1 MPGLVE
7 KIREMWNPAEE
18 YEEDKSNEDSLEV
31 ESSNSLFSQP
41 LEGKNEVK
49 GKVVNIHAASKL
61 KIVLCRPERFG
72 EDIKNIA
79 DDLLKMHTVVLNLE
93 LAPKSESRRLVDFL
107 SGIAYAIGGKIKKV
121 SADNFVVTPRNVEIE
136 GEDILAEVENRGMY
150 F

>member
-7 KIREMWNPAEE
+7 KIKEMWNPTEE
-18 YEEDKSNEDSLEV
+18 YEEEEKNIESYSDDS
-31 ESSNSLFSQP
+31 SLPSQH
-41 LEGKNEVK
+41 LEGRNDNK
-49 GKVVNIHAASKL
+49 GKIVNIHAASKL

-72 EDIKNIA
+72 EEIKNIA

-136 GEDILAEVENRGMY
+136 GEDILTEVENRGMY

>member
-7 KIREMWNPAEE
+7 KIKEMWNPAEE
-18 YEEDKSNEDSLEV
+18 YEEEKSNEDYL
-31 ESSNSLFSQP
+31 ESSNSSVQELNS
-41 LEGKNEVK
+41 KTDVK
-49 GKVVNIHAASKL
+49 SKVVNIHTASKL
-61 KIVLCRPERFG
+61 KIVLCRPACFG
-72 EDIKNIA
+72 EEIKNIA

-93 LAPKSESRRLVDFL
+93 LAPKQESRRLVDFL

-136 GEDILAEVENRGMY
+136 GEDILSEVENRGMY

>member
-7 KIREMWNPAEE
+7 KLKEMWNPAEE
-18 YEEDKSNEDSLEV
+18 YEEDKSNEEYLESINSSSVPVQNLDS
-31 ESSNSLFSQP
+31 
-41 LEGKNEVK
+41 KNDVK
-49 GKVVNIHAASKL
+49 GKVVNIHSASKL

-72 EDIKNIA
+72 EEIKNIA

-93 LAPKSESRRLVDFL
+93 LAPKPESRRLVDFL

-136 GEDILAEVENRGMY
+136 GEDILSEVENRGMY